1 MAAYGVPSTIADHPN
16 FRHKAALG
24 WRSNLRAAFAMA
36 VINAAVALA
45 TGAVAQVMPGAQH
58 RPYPNQLQHDLKGEL
73 GKKARQTCNEQFEL
87 EDPPESPA
95 DFLAKYGASV
105 NALYND
111 CVVNAL
117 IAEENKN
124 R

>member
-1 MAAYGVPSTIADHPN
+1 MRV
-16 FRHKAALG
+16 
-24 WRSNLRAAFAMA
+24 AFAA
-36 VINAAVALA
+36 SLIGAAVVLA
-45 TGAVAQVMPGAQH
+45 TGAGPQVMPGAQH

-73 GKKARQTCNEQFEL
+73 GKKARQTCNEQFGL
-87 EDPPESPA
+87 EDPPENPA
-95 DFLAKYGASV
+95 DFLAKYGPSV

-117 IAEENKN
+117 TAEENKN